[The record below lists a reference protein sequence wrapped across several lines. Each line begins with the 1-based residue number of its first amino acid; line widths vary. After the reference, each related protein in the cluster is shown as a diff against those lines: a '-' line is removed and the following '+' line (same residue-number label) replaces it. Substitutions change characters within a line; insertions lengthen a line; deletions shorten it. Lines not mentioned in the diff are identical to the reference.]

1 MDECKNNANPELD
14 NYEMEDEDDEDDM
27 WDDEEEDDDLALK
40 AAPVKCFFSE
50 EIFSSPTS
58 MLTHCRENHDF
69 NLVLISTRT
78 DLDCIGFIKLVNYI
92 RSTKASGPDIME
104 SIHRSEV
111 PWEDDS
117 FMKPVDM
124 EDPMLQFDI
133 ESYLEDQSNRLDN
146 GATSQD
152 DLSKSS
158 EMVTIPAKE
167 LAELRRKVR
176 CLEER
181 LGLTEEALE
190 RAMQDMTS
198 AREFAHGLIASAADS
213 PSSNSKE
220 KQNASVGQRLTEE
233 EDEAYFDSYGH
244 YGIHEE
250 MLKDKVR
257 TKAYMD
263 FIYDNPYIFKDKVV
277 LDVGCGTGILS
288 MFAAKAGARQV
299 IAVDQSDI
307 VYQAMDIVRQNG
319 LDGVITLKK
328 GRLEDVDLPVE
339 KVDVIISEWM
349 GYFLLFESML
359 DTVLYARSKYL
370 KEGGMVYPDL
380 STLSL
385 VAVSDQKGYA
395 SRIAFWDD
403 VYGFKMSCMKSC
415 VLEESSV
422 DYIDPDTVISKPCM
436 IKCLDISTVQ
446 VRDLDFI
453 TDFQMEVLCDGLCT
467 GLVGFFDVIF
477 EKNCHKAVMFSTGP
491 SAPKTHW
498 KQTIF
503 PLRKPF
509 HLKKGDTLSGKISC
523 RKDRKEMRSLLVTI
537 TIENET
543 LTYHVR

>member
-1 MDECKNNANPELD
+1 
-14 NYEMEDEDDEDDM
+14 
-27 WDDEEEDDDLALK
+27 
-40 AAPVKCFFSE
+40 
-50 EIFSSPTS
+50 
-58 MLTHCRENHDF
+58 
-69 NLVLISTRT
+69 
-78 DLDCIGFIKLVNYI
+78 
-92 RSTKASGPDIME
+92 
-104 SIHRSEV
+104 
-111 PWEDDS
+111 
-117 FMKPVDM
+117 
-124 EDPMLQFDI
+124 
-133 ESYLEDQSNRLDN
+133 
-146 GATSQD
+146 
-152 DLSKSS
+152 
-158 EMVTIPAKE
+158 MV
-167 LAELRRKVR
+167 
-176 CLEER
+176 
-181 LGLTEEALE
+181 
-190 RAMQDMTS
+190 AMPKM
-198 AREFAHGLIASAADS
+198 G
-213 PSSNSKE
+213 
-220 KQNASVGQRLTEE
+220 
-233 EDEAYFDSYGH
+233 
-244 YGIHEE
+244 
-250 MLKDKVR
+250 
-257 TKAYMD
+257 
-263 FIYDNPYIFKDKVV
+263 VV

-288 MFAAKAGARQV
+288 MFAAKAGARKV

-319 LDGVITLKK
+319 LDGIITLKK
-328 GRLEDVDLPVE
+328 GRLEDLVLPVE

-359 DTVLYARSKYL
+359 DTVLYARSKHL

-380 STLSL
+380 CTLSL
-385 VAVSDQKGYA
+385 VAVSDQKGFG
-395 SRIAFWDD
+395 SRLAFWDD

-422 DYIDPDTVISKPCM
+422 DYVDPDTVMTKPCM

-477 EKNCHKAVMFSTGP
+477 EKNCHKAVMFSTSP

-523 RKDRKEMRSLLVTI
+523 KKDTKEMRSLVVTI